1 MICKPSIPRKRNAD
15 KLTCTW
21 CQYALHFIQKKL
33 FDNSTQQEIR
43 EELEQMCA
51 KLPAPE
57 ISAEC
62 KEFVD
67 TYGPSL
73 EVIIAQE

>member
-1 MICKPSIPRKRNAD
+1 MIHLSRKRNAE

-21 CQYALHFIQKKL
+21 CQYALHFIQEKL
-33 FDNSTQQEIR
+33 YDNSTQEEIR
-43 EELEQMCA
+43 EELEQMCT
-51 KLPAPE
+51 KLPTPE

-62 KEFVD
+62 REFVD
-67 TYGPSL
+67 TYGASL